1 MYYPEHTIGTNIGLF
16 TYLKP
21 LSPTIVDGDNVYSV
35 SNKSTN
41 RAVEGDIVYYEP
53 NDGKAI
59 VIGIHKRNIEKTR
72 IVGVLQITS
81 TKSFGNTNRGL
92 PIYNFIP
99 LSWKYPNFMVPSSV
113 RQKWKEPGPIK
124 NVYIIIEFAE
134 WTTKQKYP
142 LGRCIN
148 VLGSIAD
155 MSAQELALLHKN
167 QLNVKKYNS
176 RRILDQ
182 FKPEPESIDESRI
195 QHCTETI
202 LAIDP
207 PGAKDLDDA
216 FHIDEEYIYVHI
228 ADPDSLFTKN
238 GELESEIMS
247 RVTSI
252 YAKDTVYNML
262 PPEFSEKYLSLNTTE
277 TKSTVTIVLDHML
290 NGIKHYISRIKVT
303 KCLTY
308 DDAQLC
314 LNKNTGLGKIIT
326 ELSNITGKKDTHE
339 MIEKIMIS
347 ANKYVGETTSKKLTL
362 LRTMDKIPKAEHEGL
377 LEYLKFK
384 NVQGAKYIVY
394 QPNKNLESTHGG
406 LGIDKYVHFT
416 SPIRRYADLL
426 IHRLLKD
433 PDSYQAEELQKIADH
448 INAYNL
454 KVKRYYRD
462 SQTLDLSHKLD
473 QLKPVNTTGYIVDY
487 NVETTNISVYLP
499 AYDIEYR
506 YALISDNLADIIH
519 VTHESDY
526 LEITNVHKQETYK
539 VEKFTELDVLL
550 SVNPESVRLNK
561 RITMRLD
568 GFSEIFF

>member
-1 MYYPEHTIGTNIGLF
+1 MYYQEHKKGSDIGLF
-16 TYLKP
+16 TYVKP
-21 LSPTIVDGDNVYSV
+21 LSPTIIDGDNVYSV

-41 RAVEGDIVYYEP
+41 RAMEGDYVYYEL
-53 NDGKAI
+53 DSDKAI
-59 VIGIHKRNIEKTR
+59 VIGIHQRNIEKQR

-92 PIYNFIP
+92 PIYNFVP

-113 RQKWKEPGPIK
+113 RQKWKDPGPIK

-142 LGRCIN
+142 LGRCIT
-148 VLGSIAD
+148 VLGSINDNAT
-155 MSAQELALLHKN
+155 QELALLHKN
-167 QLNVKKYNS
+167 QIYIKKYS
-176 RRILDQ
+176 TKKIMEQ
-182 FKPEPESIDESRI
+182 FQPSIEEAEFRI
-195 QHCTETI
+195 QHCTENI

-216 FHIDEEYIYVHI
+216 FHIDGEYVYVHI
-228 ADPDSLFTKN
+228 ADPDSIFTKD
-238 GELESEIMS
+238 GSLEQEIMN

-252 YAKDTVYNML
+252 YAKNMVYNML
-262 PPEFSEKYLSLNTTE
+262 PSEFSEKYLSLNTTE
-277 TKSTVTIVLDHML
+277 NKAAITIVLDHRL
-290 NGIKHYISRIKVT
+290 NGIKHYVSRIKVK

-314 LNKNTGLGKIIT
+314 LNKDTDLGRIIT
-326 ELSNITGKKDTHE
+326 KLSEITGKTDTHE
-339 MIEKIMIS
+339 MVEQIMIA
-347 ANKYVGETTSKKLTL
+347 ANRYVGETTSQNLTL
-362 LRTMDKIPKAEHEGL
+362 LRTMDKIPEAEHKGL

-384 NVQGAKYIVY
+384 NVQGAKYTVY
-394 QPNKNLESTHGG
+394 QPGKDLDSTHGG
-406 LGIDKYVHFT
+406 LGVDKYVHFT
-416 SPIRRYADLL
+416 SPIRRYADLI

-433 PDSYQAEELQKIADH
+433 SNAYQADELQEIADH
-448 INAYNL
+448 INSYNI

-473 QLKPVNTTGYIVDY
+473 QSKPVNTTGYIVDY

-499 AYDIEYR
+499 EYDIEYR
-506 YALISDNLADIIH
+506 YPLISDNLADIIS
-519 VTHESDY
+519 VVHEPNL
-526 LEITNVHKQETYK
+526 LEITNNHKQETYK
-539 VEKFTELDVLL
+539 VEKFTELDVVL
-550 SVNPESVRLNK
+550 SVNPESIRLNK